1 MPGEKIPVPQP
12 STPASPMQTT
22 RRIHPPARLC
32 AVSGAQ
38 VMCTKGVMGWKISP
52 GHSAPSQA
60 HLQGM
65 DGLLRKRLLKFIKG
79 HLRHAMEPHREL

>member
-1 MPGEKIPVPQP
+1 
-12 STPASPMQTT
+12 
-22 RRIHPPARLC
+22 
-32 AVSGAQ
+32 
-38 VMCTKGVMGWKISP
+38 MCTKGVMGWKISP